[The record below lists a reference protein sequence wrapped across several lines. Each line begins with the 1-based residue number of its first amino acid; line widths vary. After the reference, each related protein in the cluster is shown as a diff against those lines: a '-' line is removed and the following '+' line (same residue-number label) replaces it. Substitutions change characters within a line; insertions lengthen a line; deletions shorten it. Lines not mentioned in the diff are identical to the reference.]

1 MATTQ
6 TKTADEFEQVGER
19 VREYN
24 DKAVD
29 ASKRLSGTVV
39 DSYEKYVLTLADA
52 GQKAG
57 EATNVEWISTAA
69 SAQAGVTRELTKAY
83 ATAARELLK

>member
-6 TKTADEFEQVGER
+6 TKTTDDLEQVSER

-29 ASKRLSGTVV
+29 AGKKLSGTFV
-39 DSYEKYVLTLADA
+39 DTYEKYALTLADA
-52 GQKAG
+52 SQKAA
-57 EATNVEWISTAA
+57 EATNVEWISAAA
-69 SAQAGVTRELTKAY
+69 SAQAGMTRELTTAY
-83 ATAARELLK
+83 ASAARELLK